1 MAESTNWLASVMASA
16 AAALPCFGGRRQRA
30 AARDYDW
37 VDSAVGPV
45 TVRRDGQLGRSEA
58 AETEIG
64 RLTLA
69 LVKREQRIEALEKH
83 IRQQLADYRKVLWDR
98 NVQKGMAEVWEE
110 RCRRKEREL
119 AGLKLDMKAME
130 DRIAMVLE
138 EVAGLRGQQ
147 EELEELLGQE
157 EERIRGR
164 EGNIGVEDVVVE
176 RGAQEEEP
184 DYIEM
189 EFEEAEEGEEEEEEL
204 VLNYLSAEE

>member
-1 MAESTNWLASVMASA
+1 MANNTNWLASVVASA

-45 TVRRDGQLGRSEA
+45 TVRRGGQLGRSED

-69 LVKREQRIEALEKH
+69 VSRRDKRIEVLEKGM
-83 IRQQLADYRKVLWDR
+83 RQQRLELQELMRSRNCYRAMAD
-98 NVQKGMAEVWEE
+98 VWETRGVE
-110 RCRRKEREL
+110 KEREN
-119 AGLKLDMKAME
+119 ARLKLDLKAVE
-130 DRIAMVLE
+130 DRVVMLME
-138 EVAGLRGQQ
+138 EVTELRRQQ
-147 EELEELLGQE
+147 EILDKMLGRE
-157 EERIRGR
+157 EERI
-164 EGNIGVEDVVVE
+164 EQDMGNIRMADVVVE
-176 RGAQEEEP
+176 RRAEEEP

-189 EFEEAEEGEEEEEEL
+189 EFEEAEEGEEEEL

>member
-1 MAESTNWLASVMASA
+1 LASVMASA

-45 TVRRDGQLGRSEA
+45 SVRRTGQLGSEA

-69 LVKREQRIEALEKH
+69 VARRDQRLEAQEKYL
-83 IRQQLADYRKVLWDR
+83 RQLRLDLQRMTWSR
-98 NVQKGMAEVWEE
+98 NSHRSMAEVWEE
-110 RCRRKEREL
+110 KAKRAERE
-119 AGLKLDMKAME
+119 AASFKLDLKASH
-130 DRIAMVLE
+130 DRVAMLAE
-138 EVAGLRGQQ
+138 EISRLR
-147 EELEELLGQE
+147 EEQAMLGELLGQE
-157 EERIRGR
+157 EDRIRER
-164 EGNIGVEDVVVE
+164 EGNIGLRDVVVE